1 MGVRY
6 KSQCVESTLLH
17 DLIAADCPI
26 ITSDGAHL
34 IKCVP
39 SSTEITIFYTEVA
52 TNTTTSTVYQP
63 QQILCDGV
71 TITDAVELA
80 WLIVLVWVVA
90 WTIKAI
96 SETLRTKS

>member
-6 KSQCVESTLLH
+6 KSQCVDSTLLH
-17 DLIAADCPI
+17 DLIAADCPM

-39 SSTEITIFYTEVA
+39 SSTDITIFYTEVA
-52 TNTTTSTVYQP
+52 TNTTASTIYQP
-63 QQILCDGV
+63 QQIPCEGV
-71 TITDAVELA
+71 TISDAVELA
-80 WLIVLVWVVA
+80 WMIALAWVIA

-96 SETLRTKS
+96 SEALRT